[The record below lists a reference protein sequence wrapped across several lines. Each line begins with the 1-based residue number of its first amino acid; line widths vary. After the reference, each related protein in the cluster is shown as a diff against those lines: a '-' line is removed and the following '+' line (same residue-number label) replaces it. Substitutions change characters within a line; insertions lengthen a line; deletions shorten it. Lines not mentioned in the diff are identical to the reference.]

1 MNALSNLLD
10 PAVLFFVFGVVA
22 GLLRSNLEIPAAI
35 SRFLSLYLLMS
46 VGLKGGFSLSQS
58 GLGPHVVTGL
68 LAAALL
74 AVVIPLMGYVL
85 LKRWLNK
92 LDAAAVAATYGSVS
106 ATTFIAATQYL
117 ANQGIEYGGHM
128 AAALVLME
136 SPAIIMAVAL
146 ASWVRRQQRNA
157 APVPTATQPAP
168 EGAPLGVKAVLHEAL
183 TDGAQLL
190 LLGSLVVG
198 MVTGEH
204 GKAMMEPFSSGL
216 FKGMLAIFLL
226 DMGLLVARQLPLLKG
241 VPAGLL
247 AYGLLGPLV
256 HGALAIGLAWSLGLS
271 QGDATLL
278 TVLAASA
285 SYIVV
290 PAVLRHAI
298 PEANPGLYLGLSLAV
313 TFVFNI
319 LAGIPLYTAVV
330 ARLWG

>member
-146 ASWVRRQQRNA
+146 ASWVRRQQRNTAPA
-157 APVPTATQPAP
+157 APPPAT

>member
-58 GLGPHVVTGL
+58 GLGVHVVTSL

-74 AVVIPLMGYVL
+74 AIVIPAIGYLL

-117 ANQGIEYGGHM
+117 ANQGIEFGGHM

-146 ASWVRRQQRNA
+146 ASWVRRQQPR
-157 APVPTATQPAP
+157 PVPASDGSGHA
-168 EGAPLGVKAVLHEAL
+168 APLGVKAVLHEAL

-256 HGALAIGLAWSLGLS
+256 HGAMAIGLAWMLGLS

-319 LAGIPLYTAVV
+319 LAGIPLYTMVV
-330 ARLWG
+330 ARLWQG